1 MVGMADITV
10 GGMADITVGGTTVG
24 GGILGPQ
31 YFHFYHFITRQL

>member
-1 MVGMADITV
+1 MVGGMADITV
-10 GGMADITVGGTTVG
+10 GTVIIMVGGTTVG